1 MSKNIGSVIQLLPLH
16 LHEVSFYLNN
26 IYKHE
31 EQVSKT
37 VSMANDVIIIILVLT
52 HFSAVFHFI

>member
-1 MSKNIGSVIQLLPLH
+1 MSKNVGSVIQLLPLH
-16 LHEVSFYLNN
+16 LNEVSFYLNN

-37 VSMANDVIIIILVLT
+37 VSMANDVIIVLMLT

>member
-1 MSKNIGSVIQLLPLH
+1 MSKNVGSVIQLLPLH
-16 LHEVSFYLNN
+16 LNEVSFYLNN

-37 VSMANDVIIIILVLT
+37 VSVANDVIIVLMLT